1 MGAAVFK
8 RKFYLMRATNSVR
21 RRAAQLA
28 TNWDLRPPDFIKASG
43 NKAPRNQAGHMPTSR
58 RNSRASEKN
67 LANLGRP
74 HMTQAPAV
82 TVVIS

>member
-1 MGAAVFK
+1 
-8 RKFYLMRATNSVR
+8 
-21 RRAAQLA
+21 
-28 TNWDLRPPDFIKASG
+28 
-43 NKAPRNQAGHMPTSR
+43 MPTSR